1 MLKDQHL
8 TRKKEQ
14 RQEKHQ
20 EPSLKEEQ
28 LNAALL
34 YTPEIITWMDQTNS
48 TDE

>member
-1 MLKDQHL
+1 MKDHNL
-8 TRKKEQ
+8 AEKKEQ
-14 RQEKHQ
+14 KKENHQ
-20 EPSLKEEQ
+20 EPSLKEEK

>member
-1 MLKDQHL
+1 LKDYDL
-8 TRKKEQ
+8 TGKKEQ
-14 RQEKHQ
+14 KKENHQ
-20 EPSLKEEQ
+20 EPSIKEEK